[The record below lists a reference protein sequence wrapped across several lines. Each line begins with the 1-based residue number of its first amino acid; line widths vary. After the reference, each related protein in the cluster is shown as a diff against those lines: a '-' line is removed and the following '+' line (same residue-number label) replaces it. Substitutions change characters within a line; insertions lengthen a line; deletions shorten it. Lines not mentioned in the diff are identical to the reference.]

1 MPNSQGLLK
10 PGTFVRVA
18 LTTDH
23 VEPLLTLPYAALQYR
38 YGVNRA
44 FVVTGDT
51 ITGKEVKVGDRLGD
65 RIVILGG
72 VQAGDVVAM
81 TDVDNLADGM
91 KVSVK
96 QKAS

>member
-1 MPNSQGLLK
+1 
-10 PGTFVRVA
+10 
-18 LTTDH
+18 
-23 VEPLLTLPYAALQYR
+23 
-38 YGVNRA
+38 
-44 FVVTGDT
+44 
-51 ITGKEVKVGDRLGD
+51 VKVGDRLGD